1 MTFFHI
7 KPLVSGYFPPFVSR
21 LTNFY
26 TNVRDHITA
35 EDSSV
40 SVSAAE
46 YTEYIIGV
54 AELLLF

>member
-1 MTFFHI
+1 MIFFYI

-26 TNVRDHITA
+26 TNVRDLITA

-40 SVSAAE
+40 SLSSA
-46 YTEYIIGV
+46 EYIIGV
-54 AELLLF
+54 AEFLLF